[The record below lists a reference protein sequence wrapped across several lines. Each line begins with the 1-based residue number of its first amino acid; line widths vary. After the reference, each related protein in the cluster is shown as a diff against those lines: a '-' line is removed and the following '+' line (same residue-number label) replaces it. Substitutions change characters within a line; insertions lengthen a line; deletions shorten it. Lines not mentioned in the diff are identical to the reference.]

1 MSGLRRGVGRFELSL
16 PRSRSKA
23 RAAEARAGEAERSRS
38 FRVLVRIGFLARAL
52 TYAVVGGL
60 ALALA
65 AGAGTDG
72 TAPDQQGALTLIAG
86 APLGAVALAVL
97 SAGLLAY
104 AIWKLIQAAAGH
116 GPEGGGGSRAWD
128 RVSNG
133 AGGVAYL
140 IFFSVA
146 LRVLLSGATGG
157 GGGRGGGSGSD
168 SGQTHHAAAG
178 VLAWPAG
185 PWLVGAGGLALIAV
199 SLYQIW
205 DAISGRF
212 AEQAKTEQMAQ
223 DERRRFLALG
233 RVGITARALV
243 FVPIG
248 YFLVRT
254 AIAFDPRSAV
264 GVDGALVRLHHQAF
278 GPWIVGL
285 SGAGLLVF
293 AGYSLLEGRYRRL

>member
-1 MSGLRRGVGRFELSL
+1 VTGLRRGVGRWELSL
-16 PRSRSKA
+16 PTARAKA
-23 RAAEARAGEAERSRS
+23 RGAEARAGEAGRSKS
-38 FRVLVRIGFLARAL
+38 FRVLVRIGFLSRAL
-52 TYAVVGGL
+52 TYGVVGAL

-97 SAGLLAY
+97 AAGLLAY
-104 AIWKLIQAAAGH
+104 AVWKLAQAAAGH
-116 GPEGGGGSRAWD
+116 GPEGGGGSSAWD

-140 IFFSVA
+140 IFFSAAV
-146 LRVLLSGATGG
+146 RVLLGG
-157 GGGRGGGSGSD
+157 GGGSSRGGGQGSD

-178 VLAWPAG
+178 LLAWPAG

-205 DAISGRF
+205 DGLSGGF
-212 AEQAKTEQMAQ
+212 ADQAKTEEMGQ

-243 FVPIG
+243 FVLIG
-248 YFLVRT
+248 YFLLRT
-254 AIAFDPRSAV
+254 AIGFDAQSAV
-264 GVDGALVRLHHQAF
+264 GVDGALVRLHHQAY
-278 GPWIVGL
+278 GPWLVGL
-285 SGAGLLVF
+285 TGVGLLVF